1 MKYLKLFEELGDVSI
16 LHDIRE
22 ILLDFTDIGNE
33 VDVDWV
39 DSKYKDEVVIVLKNK
54 GANLEVD
61 TLIRLFNYMKDL
73 QFTCEYIFCQYPVNM
88 NQFEASDK
96 IYITQQGK
104 DFNFDS
110 DSTTKN
116 GFDQVNSWHVLELVF
131 HKMRLK

>member
-73 QFTCEYIFCQYPVNM
+73 QFTCEYIFCQYPVNV
-88 NQFEASDK
+88 NQFDASDK
-96 IYITQQGK
+96 IYILQSAK
-104 DFNFDS
+104 DFNLHMDIES
-110 DSTTKN
+110 I
-116 GFDQVNSWHVLELVF
+116 NSWHVLELVF

>member
-1 MKYLKLFEELGDVSI
+1 MKYLKLFEELGDSSI

-33 VDVDWV
+33 AYVDWV
-39 DSKYKDEVVIVLKNK
+39 DSRYKDEVVIVLKNK

-73 QFTCEYIFCQYPVNM
+73 HFSCEYISCQYPVNM

>member
-1 MKYLKLFEELGDVSI
+1 MKYLKLFEELGDSSI

-33 VDVDWV
+33 SEVDWV
-39 DSKYKDEVVIVLKNK
+39 DSRYKDEVVIVLKNK
-54 GANLEVD
+54 EANLELD
-61 TLIRLFNYMKDL
+61 TLIRLLTYMKDL

>member
-1 MKYLKLFEELGDVSI
+1 MKYLKLFEELGDGSI

-22 ILLDFTDIGNE
+22 ILLDFTDMGNE
-33 VDVDWV
+33 AYVDWV
-39 DSKYKDEVVIVLKNK
+39 DSRYKDEVVIVLKNK

-61 TLIRLFNYMKDL
+61 TLIRLLTYMKDL

>member
-1 MKYLKLFEELGDVSI
+1 MKYLKLFEELGDSSI

-22 ILLDFTDIGNE
+22 ILLDFTDMGNE
-33 VDVDWV
+33 AYVDWV
-39 DSKYKDEVVIVLKNK
+39 DSRYKDEVVIVLKNK

-73 QFTCEYIFCQYPVNM
+73 QFICDYIFCQYPVNM

-131 HKMRLK
+131 HKIRLK

>member
-1 MKYLKLFEELGDVSI
+1 MKYLKLFEELGDSSI

-33 VDVDWV
+33 AYVDWV
-39 DSKYKDEVVIVLKNK
+39 DSRYKDEVVIVLKNK

-131 HKMRLK
+131 HKIRLK

>member
-1 MKYLKLFEELGDVSI
+1 MKYLKSFNESIDSI
-16 LHDIRE
+16 LHDTRE
-22 ILLDFTDIGNE
+22 ILLDFTDMGNE
-33 VDVDWV
+33 SYVDWV
-39 DSKYKDEVVIVLKNK
+39 DPRYKDEVVIVLKNK
-54 GANLEVD
+54 NVNLEVD